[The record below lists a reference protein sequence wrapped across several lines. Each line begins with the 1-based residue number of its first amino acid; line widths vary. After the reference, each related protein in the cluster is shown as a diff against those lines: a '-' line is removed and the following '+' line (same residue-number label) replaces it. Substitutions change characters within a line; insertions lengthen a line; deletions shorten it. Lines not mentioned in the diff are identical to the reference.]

1 MLIFHC
7 KKEKAAL
14 MSVSHSG
21 TWIQVTFCDLLKNF
35 QCPTGARESL
45 FSKLA
50 LSSSLS
56 LLFCRKVCR
65 AVCLCLA
72 KQGIHGIL
80 SPRANLSAGGG
91 KLNVPAVMGHC
102 SCPAV
107 APGVM
112 WPWAMFQLVLHT
124 PAKANQ
130 KRIIALKAWWDISKG
145 VKQFL
150 CLSRPCKLFSRSDMV
165 KICSVRKVF

>member
-7 KKEKAAL
+7 EKEKAGL

-21 TWIQVTFCDLLKNF
+21 TWIQVTFCDLLRYF

-50 LSSSLS
+50 LSGSVASPV
-56 LLFCRKVCR
+56 LFCCRKVCR
-65 AVCLCLA
+65 AVCLRPA
-72 KQGIHGIL
+72 EHGIHGIL
-80 SPRANLSAGGG
+80 SPRANLSAGRG
-91 KLNVPAVMGHC
+91 KLSVPAAMGHY
-102 SCPAV
+102 SCPAI

-112 WPWAMFQLVLHT
+112 RPWAMFQLVLHT

-130 KRIIALKAWWDISKG
+130 KRIITLKA
-145 VKQFL
+145 
-150 CLSRPCKLFSRSDMV
+150 
-165 KICSVRKVF
+165 